1 MTQDPELLAIERV
14 KKDLEGFDP
23 AAKARIARYVASWA
37 ESEQHQ
43 ARTVAPPPENGK

>member
-1 MTQDPELLAIERV
+1 MIQDPELMAIQRL

-23 AAKARIARYVASWA
+23 SAKVRITRFVADWA
-37 ESEQHQ
+37 ESEKHE